1 MLSVDELLKEKRE
14 EILRIAANHG
24 ARNVRVFGSVARG
37 EADETSDIDF
47 LVDMEPDRSLFD
59 VGELLLDLRD
69 LLGRKVDVVSEKGI
83 YWLLRR
89 RILKEAKP
97 L

>member
-1 MLSVDELLKEKRE
+1 MTIDELLTEKRE

-24 ARNVRVFGSVARG
+24 ARNVRIFGSVARG

-59 VGELLLDLRD
+59 VGGLLSDLRE

-89 RILKEAKP
+89 RILKEARP